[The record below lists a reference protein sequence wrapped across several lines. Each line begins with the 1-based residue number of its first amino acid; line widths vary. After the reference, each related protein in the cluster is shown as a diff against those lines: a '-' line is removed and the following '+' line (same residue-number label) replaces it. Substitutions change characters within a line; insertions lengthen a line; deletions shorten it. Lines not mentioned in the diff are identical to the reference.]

1 MSKVKKKIF
10 VVMPFSETPMRD
22 RDSLTEFFNINLKER
37 IESDT
42 TVQCDYVVSRSDDAF
57 DITSQIIL
65 DLYSS
70 DIVICDLSGET
81 PNPNVMYELGV
92 RLSLSN
98 KPTILIREAND
109 KNKSVF
115 DIHGFHIHEYSPL
128 KYRDLENYLVS
139 SLAKLEGNDFEFN
152 SPILKLL
159 RNEPKLSKL
168 LSEERSLATLAIAEA
183 AAYGFVK
190 RLTSAFAIHLHEQS
204 GFPLGLS
211 VEECLSKIGEEQ
223 EKLSGYEWSHFE
235 YTPVLPSGLTCYF
248 NNNELQEYLD
258 TPVRVLL
265 NMAVMEY
272 EIYFFGDSSSYLQ
285 DSSLEKYFLLTAE
298 TWHLML
304 MFKLAKEYCKSTN
317 SEVKEKILANIFS
330 IAKASN
336 VYGENL
342 SPGRSLTF

>member
-10 VVMPFSETPMRD
+10 VVMPFSKTPMRD
-22 RDSLTEFFNINLKER
+22 HYSLTEFFNINLKEK
-37 IESDT
+37 IENDT
-42 TVQCDYVVSRSDDAF
+42 TIQCDYVVSRSDDAF
-57 DITSQIIL
+57 DITSQMIF

-70 DIVICDLSGET
+70 DIVICDLSGVT

-98 KPTILIREAND
+98 KPTILIREEND

-115 DIHGFHIHEYSPL
+115 DIHGFYIHEYNPL

-204 GFPLGLS
+204 DFPLGLS
-211 VEECLSKIGEEQ
+211 VEECLYKIGEEKK
-223 EKLSGYEWSHFE
+223 KLSGYEWSHFK
-235 YTPVLPSGLTCYF
+235 YMPVLPSGLKSYF
-248 NNNELQEYLD
+248 NNSELQDYLD
-258 TPVRVLL
+258 TPVKVIL

-272 EIYFFGDSSSYLQ
+272 DIYFFGDSSLYLQ
-285 DSSLEKYFLLTAE
+285 DSSLEKYFLLTTE

-317 SEVKEKILANIFS
+317 SKDKEKIFTHIFS
-330 IAKASN
+330 LAKNSN

-342 SPGRSLTF
+342 SPGNSLTF